1 MRKLDHC
8 NIVRLRYFFYSS
20 GEKVRTK
27 TRKMPPSNRLGQSEL
42 FQFIETRKSAKIVDL
57 LMLRKHCSGT
67 KQVGLEQIFFFT
79 EVRWSMRSSVIS
91 VAEQNRFG
99 YTLPLLE
106 FN

>member
-1 MRKLDHC
+1 
-8 NIVRLRYFFYSS
+8 
-20 GEKVRTK
+20 
-27 TRKMPPSNRLGQSEL
+27 
-42 FQFIETRKSAKIVDL
+42 
-57 LMLRKHCSGT
+57 MLRNHCSGT

-99 YTLPLLE
+99 YVLPLLE